1 MATARKLPSG
11 NYRVRVYDKRIGKY
25 VSFTD
30 KTKKLAEKQAN
41 DYLFNIKLKAECRTI
56 RDLAEEY
63 IELRSNKLSPAT
75 VDKYRESINNQ
86 LSQDFMNA
94 RIDLLTDKEIIKEV
108 NDLSA
113 RYAPKTIKN
122 TMAFILP
129 IIREERPDLAKHIDL
144 PKVQKQ
150 MKEYPRAEEIM
161 NLFRGDCR
169 ELEVLLALCLGM
181 RQEEIRGLKPKD
193 YKNGIL
199 TINRVKISIKNQTT
213 HVLEDI
219 VKEEAKTVESRRR
232 LSLPP
237 FIAKL
242 FEQRQGEWISP
253 NSRASLYLHYRKK
266 MDKAGYKGITFH
278 DLRHINASEM
288 KLLNIPDKYAM
299 ERGGWSTDNILKSVY
314 QSTFSE
320 ARVKFDNIIDNHFSN
335 LYKNTY
341 ATTYDPKSK
350 KLAQIRYFMRLKK

>member
-1 MATARKLPSG
+1 MATAKKLPSG
-11 NYRVRVYDKRIGKY
+11 NYRIRVYDKRIGKY

-41 DYLFNIKLKAECRTI
+41 DYLFNISFRAEHQTI

-75 VDKYRESINNQ
+75 IDKYHESINKQ
-86 LSQDFMNA
+86 LSEDFLCK
-94 RIDLLTDKEIIKEV
+94 RIDLLTDKDIIQEV
-108 NDLSA
+108 NNLSGL
-113 RYAPKTIKN
+113 YAPKTIKN

-129 IIREERPDLAKHIDL
+129 IIRDKRPELAKRIDL

-150 MKEYPRAEEIM
+150 MKEYPRAEEII
-161 NLFRGDCR
+161 NLFKGDCR

-181 RQEEIRGLKPKD
+181 RQEEIRGLKPED

-199 TINRVKISIKNQTT
+199 TINRVKICIKNPKT
-213 HVLEDI
+213 HILEDV

-232 LSLPP
+232 LTLPP
-237 FIAKL
+237 FIAEL
-242 FEQRQGEWISP
+242 FLKRQGDWISP

-314 QSTFSE
+314 QATFSAE
-320 ARVKFDNIIDNHFSN
+320 RIKFDTIIDTHFA
-335 LYKNTY
+335 KM
-341 ATTYDPKSK
+341 YDARYDLPKK
-350 KLAQIRYFMRLKK
+350 KIAQIRYFKRLK